1 MKNINIYNI
10 FTDMEKQILTEIRR
24 IREMMNLSLLTEQ
37 KDELYN
43 LLIKLGREGEN
54 EAEKIEIRNALKKQG
69 FSDVEIRTIAAGGD
83 NILDNAVRRL
93 EQKVSIEG
101 LGDLEGILIKQ
112 GISKDAIASLPDGD
126 FFINGVQGLYTSK
139 RTGLITDAEYQNKL
153 NDVINALSDVAN
165 VEELKRAIK
174 SIELDV
180 DKQIDKKIVPET
192 IPQNRP
198 LTTEEIITN
207 PELNSTLEQMVG
219 TEVAKKARKEFAGM
233 SETYLKN
240 LYDEAKRGLIR
251 DENLKIR
258 VSETHKKNPSLWKS
272 FNPWQKAL
280 ASVTGGFGVLY
291 ALAYIKNTRWDQFIE
306 DTKGIWEYVDELT
319 LRGEEKEAIKTKEEL
334 SDYVQ
339 KVSNYGVYDKKDNKI
354 FVVDLETFLG
364 SEHTVENQLKDT
376 VPNAIEGYYDLNKD
390 NLNNAFIYEFMNKI
404 ATEKIQPLIDNV
416 KELKDKFTVKG
427 LEYNDPNR
435 PKTVGRNL
443 SDLVSQFRKKFDSKY
458 KGTLKSN
465 PEAEKRQ
472 KTSYEQ
478 PKQNNLP
485 TNF

>member
-1 MKNINIYNI
+1 M
-10 FTDMEKQILTEIRR
+10 IL
-24 IREMMNLSLLTEQ
+24 
-37 KDELYN
+37 
-43 LLIKLGREGEN
+43 
-54 EAEKIEIRNALKKQG
+54 
-69 FSDVEIRTIAAGGD
+69 
-83 NILDNAVRRL
+83 
-93 EQKVSIEG
+93 
-101 LGDLEGILIKQ
+101 KQ
-112 GISKDAIASLPDGD
+112 GIPQDA
-126 FFINGVQGLYTSK
+126 
-139 RTGLITDAEYQNKL
+139 LIL
-153 NDVINALSDVAN
+153 IPLIGPL
-165 VEELKRAIK
+165 LK
-174 SIELDV
+174 
-180 DKQIDKKIVPET
+180 P
-192 IPQNRP
+192 
-198 LTTEEIITN
+198 
-207 PELNSTLEQMVG
+207 
-219 TEVAKKARKEFAGM
+219 
-233 SETYLKN
+233 SE
-240 LYDEAKRGLIR
+240 
-251 DENLKIR
+251 
-258 VSETHKKNPSLWKS
+258 
-272 FNPWQKAL
+272 
-280 ASVTGGFGVLY
+280 
-291 ALAYIKNTRWDQFIE
+291 
-306 DTKGIWEYVDELT
+306 
-319 LRGEEKEAIKTKEEL
+319 EEKEIIKTQKEL

-443 SDLVSQFRKKFDSKY
+443 SDLVSQFRKKFDSTY